1 MVQAKF
7 NTHKINLCF
16 DFDAEEGI
24 WLNIIVVLNAA
35 HRRSNFS
42 LELSLGIYKSSITV
56 LPKKGLTQTSE
67 KLFTKYY
74 AFSH

>member
-1 MVQAKF
+1 MAQAKF

-42 LELSLGIYKSSITV
+42 LKLSLGIYK
-56 LPKKGLTQTSE
+56 
-67 KLFTKYY
+67 
-74 AFSH
+74 